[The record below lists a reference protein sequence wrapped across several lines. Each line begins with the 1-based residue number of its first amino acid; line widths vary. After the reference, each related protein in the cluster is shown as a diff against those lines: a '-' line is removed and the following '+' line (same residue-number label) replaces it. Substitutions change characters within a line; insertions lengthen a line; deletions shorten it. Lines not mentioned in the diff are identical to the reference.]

1 MNRLN
6 RGAVLAVAAAALFAV
21 GCGTPTENDAGNTC
35 TTDSNC
41 GTGKGC
47 HPVLKTCVTTCT
59 SGSDC
64 PASEKTCAKVANSTA
79 TFCTCA
85 TDALC
90 NTAVPGN
97 VCNLATLQCGAKCT
111 SNSGCPTGS
120 TCNTTSGVCSAVGG
134 SDGGTD
140 GGTDAGTDAGTG
152 DAGVACNNAN
162 QPDVCG
168 YGNLCGT
175 MMTCEP
181 IADDRTCSNITS
193 STRPAWNNQSTGP
206 VIYRIDDV
214 MPDDTMLAAGGAVC
228 AGAGQTA
235 YTVQIFAYAPAG
247 MTFPAQKSALPGLFY
262 YTSSGTPTDIP
273 TNLLEQARYMTY
285 AGGTVMSARFSL
297 CSSVAGGI
305 TAGFGFTNGNS
316 VCIALTHN

>member
-1 MNRLN
+1 MMMGMN
-6 RGAVLAVAAAALFAV
+6 RGAFLAAAAAAIFAV
-21 GCGTPTENDAGNTC
+21 GCGTPTDMDAGTTC

-47 HPVLKTCVTTCT
+47 HPVLKSCVTTCT
-59 SGSDC
+59 SASDC
-64 PASEKTCAKVANSTA
+64 PASEKTCAKVGSSTA

-90 NTAVPGN
+90 NTAVQGN

-111 SNSGCPTGS
+111 ATSCPTGS

-140 GGTDAGTDAGTG
+140 GGTDAGMNM
-152 DAGVACNNAN
+152 DAGVACNNQN

-175 MMTCEP
+175 TMTCQA

-193 STRPAWNNQSTGP
+193 STRPAWTSASTGP
-206 VIYRIDDV
+206 VIYRIDDA

-228 AGAGQTA
+228 AGMGQTA
-235 YTVQIFAYAPAG
+235 YTVEIFAYAPAG
-247 MTFPAQKSALPGLFY
+247 STFPMNKSNLPGFFY
-262 YTSSGTPTDIP
+262 YNSSGTPTDIP
-273 TNLLEQARYMTY
+273 TNLLEAARYQRY
-285 AGGTVMSARFSL
+285 ANDTVMSARFTL
-297 CSSVAGGI
+297 CSATSTGI